1 MSGYSNKKT
10 TSTNNNV
17 LVMVGQVLD
26 YSYQVLFYNR
36 IYCKTWPIFFF
47 FLSTIIFTKS
57 QPKESQSQLSCLK
70 TKKKK

>member
-47 FLSTIIFTKS
+47 PFYYYIY
-57 QPKESQSQLSCLK
+57 
-70 TKKKK
+70 